1 MVRLADQSPLELTEV
16 MLLVQVTPD
25 ELLVVLMV
33 G

>member
-1 MVRLADQSPLELTEV
+1 MVRLTDQLPLALTDV

-25 ELLVVLMV
+25 ELFVVLMV